1 MILRFYKSFKS
12 DQCQY
17 KGQLL
22 LLVKVTKQVHL
33 KKFSFDNQTFK
44 VKLENGFLCQANEE
58 IFSNLKPIELSP
70 FANKLLLIIW
80 NDEIH
85 LKNIKVVALRNTLD
99 INTYTL
105 IKHLGVP
112 HWNIYEE
119 QGSLLKS
126 TKGPS
131 VLSSPAMILNKQTN
145 KQKHTIAV
153 F

>member
-1 MILRFYKSFKS
+1 MILRFYMSCKS
-12 DQCQY
+12 DQYQY

-112 HWNIYEE
+112 HWNIR
-119 QGSLLKS
+119 GA
-126 TKGPS
+126 GI
-131 VLSSPAMILNKQTN
+131 SSE
-145 KQKHTIAV
+145 
-153 F
+153 